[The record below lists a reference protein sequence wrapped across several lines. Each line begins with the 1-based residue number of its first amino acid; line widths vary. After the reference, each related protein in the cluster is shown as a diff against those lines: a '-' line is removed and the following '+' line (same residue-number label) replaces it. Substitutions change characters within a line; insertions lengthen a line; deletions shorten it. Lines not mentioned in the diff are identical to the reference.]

1 MTGRTQQIILHITG
15 CVVFLALPFL
25 FSPESLNV
33 HAYLTNPPTQR
44 DIITYILLLG
54 AFYFN
59 FYLLIP
65 RLYFQ
70 RKYLLF
76 IAINLLCLT
85 GIIFLP
91 SLLVPRH
98 NLSEPVGFL
107 HMIPRNRTSG
117 PNGAFPDT
125 FDMPPPPGFQQD
137 PSFRPD
143 PGQQQAANPQ
153 QAPGMKPDTNFRPD
167 PNHQPDPG
175 PVGAQSFQ
183 PDNRQ
188 TQPAPRQFLPRGRPD
203 PALYFIQNHRMP
215 PIRFILDEHFFLFL
229 VILFLA
235 LLIKIRDR
243 WVRAEDEKLHAE
255 LAYLKSQ
262 INPHFLFNTLNSIY
276 WMALGKSD
284 QTAGAIVSLSSMM
297 RYVLD
302 ETGREKVALTKEIA
316 YITNYIQLQ
325 QTRFEGS
332 LQVDLSVNG
341 KPEAKTIAPLLL
353 IPFVENA
360 FKYGVNPE
368 EPSTIGIRIDIGEND
383 FRLKVTNNK
392 VAVVPL
398 DATPSGL
405 GIHNTRRRLE
415 LLYPGRHTL
424 EIQDEPKTFTVLLY
438 LMRL

>member
-1 MTGRTQQIILHITG
+1 MTRRTQQIILHITG

-25 FSPESLNV
+25 FSPETLNL
-33 HAYLTNPPTQR
+33 HDYLTNPPTQR
-44 DIITYILLLG
+44 DIIAYILLLG

-70 RKYLLF
+70 RKYPLFIVTNLLF
-76 IAINLLCLT
+76 
-85 GIIFLP
+85 
-91 SLLVPRH
+91 
-98 NLSEPVGFL
+98 LSCVL
-107 HMIPRNRTSG
+107 
-117 PNGAFPDT
+117 
-125 FDMPPPPGFQQD
+125 
-137 PSFRPD
+137 
-143 PGQQQAANPQ
+143 
-153 QAPGMKPDTNFRPD
+153 
-167 PNHQPDPG
+167 
-175 PVGAQSFQ
+175 
-183 PDNRQ
+183 
-188 TQPAPRQFLPRGRPD
+188 FLPRLLIHPHNMSEPIGFMHMVPPNPGTG

-229 VILFLA
+229 VVLFLA

-276 WMALGKSD
+276 SMALGRSD
-284 QTAGAIVSLSSMM
+284 HTAGAIVSLSSMM

-302 ETGREKVALTKEIA
+302 EAGREKVPLTKEIA
-316 YITNYIQLQ
+316 YITDYIQLQ

-332 LQVDLSVNG
+332 LQTDLSING
-341 KPEAKTIAPLLL
+341 KPDGKTIAPLLL

-368 EPSTIGIRIDIGEND
+368 EPSTIGIRIDIGD
-383 FRLKVTNNK
+383 DDLRLKVTNKK
-392 VAVVPL
+392 VAIVSL

-405 GIHNTRRRLE
+405 GIQNTRRRLE
-415 LLYPGRHTL
+415 LLYPGRHAL
-424 EIQDEPKTFTVLLY
+424 EIQDEQKTFTVLLY
-438 LMRL
+438 LSRI